1 MRRRINWKQIA
12 RWITSILAFFLIWQA
27 LGTVGGLFYVRP
39 PSAVL
44 PALWDE
50 ILHGEIL
57 TAALG
62 TLRVAVGAFIV
73 GATLGVTIGTLT
85 GVSVK
90 WSWVVDPLVSAGWA
104 VPIVMFIPIISI
116 YAGLETTAKILLTV
130 LMNIFVIIVNTSTGV
145 REVPSDVKEMAR
157 SFGVTRGGMYR
168 KIIFP
173 WASPYILT
181 GLRLGL
187 GRSVQGAI
195 LADLFLRAD
204 NFGLYIVNAASS
216 FNLEVLLGAV
226 FFITVVAAGTMLI
239 ARAVEWWLLRWKGV

>member
-1 MRRRINWKQIA
+1 M
-12 RWITSILAFFLIWQA
+12 
-27 LGTVGGLFYVRP
+27 
-39 PSAVL
+39 
-44 PALWDE
+44 
-50 ILHGEIL
+50 
-57 TAALG
+57 
-62 TLRVAVGAFIV
+62 AVGAFIV